1 MAKKTNKF
9 RSIVDDPD
17 SGFTREAAIKEMA
30 KSATTEQEI
39 KETINY
45 AHQNLKQVGVSSPA
59 LNNEVKMEP
68 DLELIVDGFNLS
80 NANDKDKIVTTQN
93 VVLEDLKDPKPQVKE
108 EEKEEQQ
115 PQIIEEY
122 EIVKDKKQNKNDLS
136 ADDIKIVAIN
146 FINRTVSRQPFFTSS
161 IIADTASKLGE
172 VEYSITMID
181 AYKMTK
187 DPFIDKRKKLSLL
200 NQHKFKILNQ
210 IISSESKA
218 KAILYLDIN
227 SGLESIPE
235 GINKKKTDLVVFKS
249 EKSNEYFTSAIIF
262 INNREKII
270 KMLANENKLDKSI
283 ITKIKE
289 AGYTVTEIL
298 AI

>member
-9 RSIVDDPD
+9 KSIVDDPE
-17 SGFTREAAIKEMA
+17 SGFTREEAIKEMA
-30 KSATTEQEI
+30 KAANTEQEI
-39 KETINY
+39 KETVNY

-80 NANDKDKIVTTQN
+80 NSNDKDKIVTTQT

-108 EEKEEQQ
+108 EEKEQ

-122 EIVKDKKQNKNDLS
+122 EVINDKKQNKNDLS

-172 VEYSITMID
+172 VKYSITTID

-187 DPFIDKRKKLSLL
+187 NLFIDKRKKLSLL

-270 KMLANENKLDKSI
+270 KMLAKENKLDDSI

>member
-1 MAKKTNKF
+1 MAQKTNKF
-9 RSIVDDPD
+9 KSIVDDPE
-17 SGFTREAAIKEMA
+17 SGFTREEAIKEMA
-30 KSATTEQEI
+30 KAATTEQEI
-39 KETINY
+39 KETVNY

-59 LNNEVKMEP
+59 INNEVKMEP

-80 NANDKDKIVTTQN
+80 NLNDKDKIVTTQT

-108 EEKEEQQ
+108 EEQ

-122 EIVKDKKQNKNDLS
+122 EVIKDKKQNKNDLS
-136 ADDIKIVAIN
+136 ADDIKIIAIN

-161 IIADTASKLGE
+161 MIEDTASKLGE
-172 VEYSITMID
+172 VKYSITMID

-187 DPFIDKRKKLSLL
+187 DLFIDKRKKLSLL

>member
-17 SGFTREAAIKEMA
+17 SGFTREEAIKEMV

-45 AHQNLKQVGVSSPA
+45 AHQNLKQVGVSSPV

-80 NANDKDKIVTTQN
+80 NSNDKDKIVTTQN

-108 EEKEEQQ
+108 EKKEQQ

-172 VEYSITMID
+172 VKYSIAMID
-181 AYKMTK
+181 VYKMTK
-187 DPFIDKRKKLSLL
+187 DPFIDKRKKLNLL

-262 INNREKII
+262 INNRENII
-270 KMLANENKLDKSI
+270 KILAKENKLDDTTV
-283 ITKIKE
+283 TKIKE

>member
-9 RSIVDDPD
+9 KSIVDDPE
-17 SGFTREAAIKEMA
+17 SGFTREEAIKEMA
-30 KSATTEQEI
+30 KAATTEQEI
-39 KETINY
+39 KETVNY

-80 NANDKDKIVTTQN
+80 NSNDKDKIVTTQT
-93 VVLEDLKDPKPQVKE
+93 VVLEDLKDPKPQVK

-122 EIVKDKKQNKNDLS
+122 EIVKNKKQNKNILS
-136 ADDIKIVAIN
+136 VDDIKIVAIN

-172 VEYSITMID
+172 VKYSITTID

-187 DPFIDKRKKLSLL
+187 DLFIDKRKKLSLL

-227 SGLESIPE
+227 SGLESIPD

-262 INNREKII
+262 INNRENII
-270 KMLANENKLDKSI
+270 KILAKENKLDDTT

-289 AGYTVTEIL
+289 AGYTVAEIL

>member
-1 MAKKTNKF
+1 MAKKANKF
-9 RSIVDDPD
+9 KSIVDDPE
-17 SGFTREAAIKEMA
+17 SGFTREEAIKEMA
-30 KSATTEQEI
+30 KAATTEQEI
-39 KETINY
+39 KETVNY
-45 AHQNLKQVGVSSPA
+45 AYQNLKQVGVSSPA
-59 LNNEVKMEP
+59 INNEVKMEP

-80 NANDKDKIVTTQN
+80 NSNDKDKIVTTQT

-108 EEKEEQQ
+108 EEQ

-122 EIVKDKKQNKNDLS
+122 EVIKDKKQNKNDLS

-146 FINRTVSRQPFFTSS
+146 FINRIVSRQPFFTSS
-161 IIADTASKLGE
+161 IIEDTASKLGE
-172 VEYSITMID
+172 VKYSITMID

-187 DPFIDKRKKLSLL
+187 DLFIDKRKKLSLL

-227 SGLESIPE
+227 SGLESIPD
-235 GINKKKTDLVVFKS
+235 GINKNKTDLVVFKS

>member
-17 SGFTREAAIKEMA
+17 SGFTREEAIKEMV

-45 AHQNLKQVGVSSPA
+45 AHQNLKQVGVSSPV

-80 NANDKDKIVTTQN
+80 NSNDKDKIVTTQN

-108 EEKEEQQ
+108 EKKEQQ

-172 VEYSITMID
+172 VKYSIAMID
-181 AYKMTK
+181 VYKMTK
-187 DPFIDKRKKLSLL
+187 DPFIDKRKKLNLL

-235 GINKKKTDLVVFKS
+235 GIKKKTDLVVFKS

-262 INNREKII
+262 INNRENII
-270 KMLANENKLDKSI
+270 KILAKENKLDDTTV
-283 ITKIKE
+283 TKIKE